1 MNDPSAPTTP
11 RTLRQWPVFAGLWSL
26 YLVLLGLVLWRVGGP
41 APLSLGQKVA
51 VGLFLVFFTLAEMG
65 LLVLLNALF
74 ERLTRNVQAK
84 VLLDVV
90 KSFGLALTLTV
101 LTASLLKFLTARA
114 HLRITDLWF
123 VVTNFRQL
131 RQESLGTEL
140 SSAAWMGGGFVV
152 LFGALFVALR
162 ALRHRG
168 PEASVPSFAVLAAV
182 ALLGAGLSWL
192 RYDTVPTFAR
202 FLVPEINWLTRTS
215 ASDLGGN
222 PSAGTQKGPPI
233 LPYQPPRVGRRGD
246 GDGRGESTQESGATP
261 RADNVVLIMLESIPW
276 SRLSLTGAPP
286 GVTPNLDRLARES
299 VVFSRAYATSVHSDY
314 AQMSIL
320 SSLFPR
326 KFNHHDYY
334 RKLDY
339 PRTLIWD
346 ALRPAGW
353 RTAMFSCQN
362 ESWGN
367 MLAFLDTP
375 GLERRMHSPDFP
387 PEVPRKGRGAESKV
401 FEEAVVEA
409 WRSWLVT
416 EEAALA
422 ETPYFVYLNFQ
433 SNHFPYVIPPEAP
446 RPFAPYEVD
455 FPASFLGFPLEK
467 VPVMEN
473 RFYNALAYADR
484 WVGEVRRTLEERGEW
499 ERTALIV
506 VSDHG
511 EAFYE
516 HEQPT
521 HGTAVYEEQVRSVW
535 MMRLPGEEP
544 RWIEEPVSLLDVA
557 PTLLLYLGLPPHGN
571 FQGRGD
577 VLSPDY
583 SAAGRPLF
591 FTIQGMTFEDGL
603 LLDGWKYWINWD
615 RQIHR
620 LFHLSEDPE
629 ERHDLL
635 EEEPETVQRLQGLLL
650 DFLGAQ
656 LAYYE
661 EKGWEDG
668 VYPPRLP

>member
-1 MNDPSAPTTP
+1 MDERRPPTP
-11 RTLRQWPVFAGLWSL
+11 RTLRQWPAFAGLWSL
-26 YLVLLGLVLWRVGGP
+26 YLALLGVVLWRVGGP

-74 ERLTRNVQAK
+74 ERLTHNVRAK
-84 VLLDVV
+84 VLLDAA
-90 KSFGLALTLTV
+90 KAFGLALALTA
-101 LTASLLKFLTARA
+101 LTASLLKFLAARA
-114 HLRITDLWF
+114 HLRVTDLWF

-140 SSAAWMGGGFVV
+140 SSAVWMGGGFLA
-152 LFGALFVALR
+152 LFGALFAALR
-162 ALRHRG
+162 FLRRRG
-168 PEASVPSFAVLAAV
+168 PRASVPSFAVLAAV
-182 ALLGAGLSWL
+182 ALLGAGLSWM

-202 FLVPEINWLTRTS
+202 FLVPEIHWLTRTS
-215 ASDLGGN
+215 VSDLGGA
-222 PSAGTQKGPPI
+222 PSARTRKGPPI
-233 LPYQPPRVGRRGD
+233 LPYEPPRVGRGGGGD
-246 GDGRGESTQESGATP
+246 ETV

-276 SRLSLTGAPP
+276 NRLSFTGAPA
-286 GVTPNLDRLARES
+286 GITPNLDRLARES

-326 KFNHHDYY
+326 KYNHHDYY
-334 RKLDY
+334 QKLDY
-339 PRTLIWD
+339 PRTLVWD
-346 ALRPAGW
+346 ALQPAGW

-362 ESWGN
+362 EAWGN
-367 MLAFLDTP
+367 MLAFLRTP
-375 GLERRMHSPDFP
+375 GLERMMHSPDFP
-387 PEVPRKGRGAESKV
+387 AEVPRKGRGSESKV
-401 FEEAVVEA
+401 FEEAVVGA
-409 WRSWLVT
+409 WRSWLAAT
-416 EEAALA
+416 EPAAEAS
-422 ETPYFVYLNFQ
+422 PYFVYLNFQ
-433 SNHFPYVIPPEAP
+433 SNHFPYVIPPQAP
-446 RPFAPYEVD
+446 RPLAPWEID

-473 RFYNALAYADR
+473 RFYNALSYADH
-484 WVGEVRRTLEERGEW
+484 WVGEVRRTLEERGDW
-499 ERTALIV
+499 ERTALVV

-521 HGTAVYEEQVRSVW
+521 HGTALYEEQVRSVW

-544 RWIEEPVSLLDVA
+544 RRIEEPVSLLDLA
-557 PTLLLYLGLPPHGN
+557 PTLLEYLGLPPHGN
-571 FQGRGD
+571 FQGRSD
-577 VLSPDY
+577 LLSPDY
-583 SAAGRPLF
+583 SGAGRPLF

-615 RQIHR
+615 RQVHR
-620 LFHLSEDPE
+620 LFHLPDDPG

-635 EEEPETVQRLQGLLL
+635 EEEAGTVQRLQNLLL
-650 DFLGAQ
+650 GFLGAQ

-668 VYPPRLP
+668 VHPPRLP